1 MHCRTAWLTP
11 RIQEEYR
18 PSLDAAFVAAIY
30 FDYAGQSDAIGQARV
45 VLDQLKD
52 TAVVE
57 QATGFDASGSGGLV
71 DDSPSKRSADAD
83 SNADTWA
90 TQTTLTDHSHLS
102 NELSALSVDG
112 QSRSGSE
119 GSQDGGYWREA
130 EQYTTPKKELVLA
143 ETFPNLR
150 PELIAYTLKK
160 AGNDLEKATDELLN
174 HAYFEDSRSSPTE
187 EGPIA
192 KGVDAFSE
200 DYHVPQ
206 RGRKG
211 KNRKKQRTSQYSSS
225 GANPS
230 DSDAPASSTNRWL
243 NTSRDVEFIT
253 SRTSLTHKTVSSIY
267 HESGASLSATV
278 LAIVRKDI
286 QAHKKDGEPDA
297 ALVQD
302 AIELNADFASIDLDH
317 ALALVRLADP
327 SVTKARDLAKALTEQ
342 PASETGGKGGI
353 KLDLRYAPVNL
364 SDPSSES
371 TKLPALAP
379 SARAHDPSTLARA
392 QSEAFQQASAAYR
405 KGKSTPLMRQ
415 AACYYA
421 QEGRNYNANL
431 KAMSQLEADSLVS
444 SQSGASYLDLHGVTV
459 ANATRIAKQ
468 RTHAWWDGLGERR
481 IREWGNA
488 RGGVGEGYRI
498 VTGLGRHSEGGRGKI
513 GPAVLKSLMN
523 EGWKVEV
530 GTGELLV
537 TGLSRRK

>member
-1 MHCRTAWLTP
+1 
-11 RIQEEYR
+11 
-18 PSLDAAFVAAIY
+18 
-30 FDYAGQSDAIGQARV
+30 
-45 VLDQLKD
+45 
-52 TAVVE
+52 
-57 QATGFDASGSGGLV
+57 
-71 DDSPSKRSADAD
+71 
-83 SNADTWA
+83 
-90 TQTTLTDHSHLS
+90 LS
-102 NELSALSVDG
+102 
-112 QSRSGSE
+112 
-119 GSQDGGYWREA
+119 
-130 EQYTTPKKELVLA
+130 
-143 ETFPNLR
+143 
-150 PELIAYTLKK
+150 
-160 AGNDLEKATDELLN
+160 
-174 HAYFEDSRSSPTE
+174 
-187 EGPIA
+187 
-192 KGVDAFSE
+192 
-200 DYHVPQ
+200 
-206 RGRKG
+206 
-211 KNRKKQRTSQYSSS
+211 
-225 GANPS
+225 
-230 DSDAPASSTNRWL
+230 
-243 NTSRDVEFIT
+243 
-253 SRTSLTHKTVSSIY
+253 HKTVSSIY

-317 ALALVRLADP
+317 ALALVRLTDP

-379 SARAHDPSTLARA
+379 SARAHDTSTLARA

-415 AACYYA
+415 AAGYYA

-468 RTHAWWDGLGERR
+468 RTQTWWDGLGERR

-488 RGGVGEGYRI
+488 RGGVGDGYRI

-513 GPAVLKSLMN
+513 GPAVLKTLMN

>member
-1 MHCRTAWLTP
+1 MDEDLRML
-11 RIQEEYR
+11 EDEYR
-18 PSLDAAFVAAIY
+18 TSLDATIVLAIY
-30 FDYAGQSDAIGQARV
+30 SDYAGQPDAVGQARLT
-45 VLDQLKD
+45 LDLLKE
-52 TAVVE
+52 TAAAE
-57 QATGFDASGSGGLV
+57 QATGFDASGSGGGLA

-112 QSRSGSE
+112 QSRAGSD
-119 GSQDGGYWREA
+119 GSQDGGGYWREA
-130 EQYTTPKKELVLA
+130 EQYTTPKKELVLT

-174 HAYFEDSRSSPTE
+174 HAYFENSRGSPTD
-187 EGPIA
+187 EGPVA
-192 KGVDAFSE
+192 KGIDAFSE

-211 KNRKKQRTSQYSSS
+211 KNKKKQRVSLNSSDP
-225 GANPS
+225 ANPS
-230 DSDAPASSTNRWL
+230 DSNAPATPANRWH
-243 NTSRDVEFIT
+243 NTSRDIEYIT
-253 SRTSLTHKTVSSIY
+253 SRTNLTHKTVSSIY
-267 HESGASLSATV
+267 HESGASLSAAV

-286 QAHKKDGEPDA
+286 QAHKNDGEPDA

-302 AIELNADFASIDLDH
+302 AIELNADFATIDLEH
-317 ALALVRLADP
+317 ALALIRLADP

-364 SDPSSES
+364 SDPSSE
-371 TKLPALAP
+371 TANLPLLAP
-379 SARAHDPSTLARA
+379 AVRAHDTSSLARA
-392 QSEAFQQASAAYR
+392 QTEAFQQAHAAYR
-405 KGKSTPLMRQ
+405 KGKSSPLMRQ
-415 AACYYA
+415 AAGYYA

-431 KAMSQLEADSLVS
+431 KAMSQIEADSLVS

-468 RTHAWWDGLGERR
+468 RTQAWWHGLGERR

-513 GPAVLKSLMN
+513 GPAVLKMLMN

>member
-1 MHCRTAWLTP
+1 MDENL
-11 RIQEEYR
+11 RILEEEY
-18 PSLDAAFVAAIY
+18 SSALDPAFISAVY
-30 FDYAGQSDAIGQARV
+30 SDFAGQTDAIGQAIAI
-45 VLDQLKD
+45 LDQLKD
-52 TAVVE
+52 TSVAE
-57 QATGFDASGSGGLV
+57 QATGFDASGSGGLA
-71 DDSPSKRSADAD
+71 DGSPSKRSADAD

-102 NELSALSVDG
+102 NELATLSVDG

-119 GSQDGGYWREA
+119 GSQDGGYWKEA

-160 AGNDLEKATDELLN
+160 ACNDLDKATDELLN
-174 HAYFEDSRSSPTE
+174 HAYFEDSRTSPIE
-187 EGPIA
+187 EGVIA
-192 KGVDAFSE
+192 KGIDAFSE

-211 KNRKKQRTSQYSSS
+211 KNRKKQRTSLYNVDS
-225 GANPS
+225 ANASES
-230 DSDAPASSTNRWL
+230 DVPASPSNRWL
-243 NTSRDVEFIT
+243 NTSRDVDFIT

-278 LAIVRKDI
+278 LAVVRKDI
-286 QAHKKDGEPDA
+286 EAHKKMEEPDA

-302 AIELNADFASIDLDH
+302 AIELNADFSTIDLEH

-327 SVTKARDLAKALTEQ
+327 SVTKARDLAKALKEQ

-364 SDPSSES
+364 SDPISEQS
-371 TKLPALAP
+371 NLPVLAP
-379 SARAHDPSTLARA
+379 SARPHDTGTLARA
-392 QSEAFQQASAAYR
+392 QSEAFQHASAAYR

-415 AACYYA
+415 AAGYYA

-431 KAMSQLEADSLVS
+431 KAMSQVEADSLVS
-444 SQSGASYLDLHGVTV
+444 SQSGATYLDLHGVTV

-468 RTHAWWDGLGERR
+468 RTQAWWAGLGERR

-488 RGGVGEGYRI
+488 RGGVGDGYRI

-513 GPAVLKSLMN
+513 GPAVLKTLMN
-523 EGWKVEV
+523 EGWKIEV